1 MAKRMSTAA
10 KAALEAIKENDIHTA
25 VKSTSEF
32 KRELNEAAA
41 AAEEDAYRNSNAYKR
56 EKAIKERREYKNN
69 LQSYM
74 LEGWL
79 DRVFTQSL
87 GNRACIISE
96 DTKALNKS
104 LIKGFIQEEGADYL
118 LKEMGLR
125 SNMLATV
132 AKFINE
138 EVDEQMEEYDES
150 EDKNPC
156 INSDIRTNLYTKL
169 DGSEEFDDVSDTIHQ
184 RVSQATQN
192 FIQKNMVDKLN
203 IKELMNNTKEKIDAI
218 RTGDD
223 ETDEIIKQ
231 EQTIKMKR
239 GISEISN
246 RPHSIYEQIVMNLTE
261 AVLKNDKAKEK
272 FTTENGRL
280 DMDSIVERAT
290 SFYTMLEMVNTLHLK
305 EMSHE
310 YIQNMISMK

>member
-1 MAKRMSTAA
+1 
-10 KAALEAIKENDIHTA
+10 
-25 VKSTSEF
+25 
-32 KRELNEAAA
+32 
-41 AAEEDAYRNSNAYKR
+41 
-56 EKAIKERREYKNN
+56 
-69 LQSYM
+69 M

-87 GNRACIISE
+87 GNRASIISE

-118 LKEMGLR
+118 LKEMGTK

-138 EVDEQMEEYDES
+138 EVDEQMDKYD
-150 EDKNPC
+150 EDKNDT
-156 INSDIRTNLYTKL
+156 IESDLRSNLYTKL

-184 RVSQATQN
+184 RVSLATQN

-203 IKELMNNTKEKIDAI
+203 IKDLMNNTKEKIDAV

-223 ETDEIIKQ
+223 ETDEMIKQ

-239 GISEISN
+239 NISNISN
-246 RPHSIYEQIVMNLTE
+246 RPHSIFEQLVINLTE
-261 AVLKNDKAKEK
+261 AVLKNDKAKDK
-272 FTTENGRL
+272 FTTENGSL

-290 SFYTMLEMVNTLHLK
+290 SFYTMIEMVNTLHLK
-305 EMSHE
+305 EMNQE
-310 YIQNMISMK
+310 YIQEMISMK

>member
-1 MAKRMSTAA
+1 MAKRMSDAA

-25 VKSTSEF
+25 AKPASELM
-32 KRELNEAAA
+32 REFNEAAA
-41 AAEEDAYRNSNAYKR
+41 TVEEDAYRNSNAYKR
-56 EKAIKERREYKNN
+56 EKAIKERKEYKAS

-79 DRVFTQSL
+79 DRVFTHSL
-87 GNRACIISE
+87 GNRASIISE

-118 LKEMGLR
+118 LKEMGTR

-132 AKFINE
+132 ANFINE
-138 EVDEQMEEYDES
+138 EVDEQMDKYD
-150 EDKNPC
+150 EDKNDT
-156 INSDIRTNLYTKL
+156 IESDLRSNLYTKL

-184 RVSQATQN
+184 RVSLATQN

-203 IKELMNNTKEKIDAI
+203 IKDLMNDAKEKIDAV

-223 ETDEIIKQ
+223 ETDEMIKQ

-239 GISEISN
+239 NINNISN
-246 RPHSIYEQIVMNLTE
+246 RPHSIFEQLVINLTE
-261 AVLKNDKAKEK
+261 AVLKNDKAKDK

-290 SFYTMLEMVNTLHLK
+290 SFYTMIEMVNTLHLK
-305 EMSHE
+305 EMSQE
-310 YIQNMISMK
+310 YIQEMISMK